1 MENEKV
7 DVEKKRKKRKGKS
20 GRIVIVL
27 IVVLAA
33 LLGGF
38 FLYKKKTSSQKS
50 QGDQSVSTA
59 TVKRTDISSELTAS
73 SSLSPKDT
81 YEVTA
86 LVEGDHR
93 RSPLDCPPGGGRR
106 MRHYAQPIR
115 IGSF

>member
-38 FLYKKKTSSQKS
+38 SSIRKKPRARNVRVTSPCQ
-50 QGDQSVSTA
+50 
-59 TVKRTDISSELTAS
+59 
-73 SSLSPKDT
+73 
-81 YEVTA
+81 
-86 LVEGDHR
+86 R
-93 RSPLDCPPGGGRR
+93 R
-106 MRHYAQPIR
+106 Q
-115 IGSF
+115 

>member
-59 TVKRTDISSELTAS
+59 TVNIVVQ
-73 SSLSPKDT
+73 LSRQKFKHFIMNR
-81 YEVTA
+81 Y
-86 LVEGDHR
+86 L
-93 RSPLDCPPGGGRR
+93 
-106 MRHYAQPIR
+106 
-115 IGSF
+115 

>member
-7 DVEKKRKKRKGKS
+7 AAEKKRKKRKGKS

-59 TVKRTDISSELTAS
+59 TVKRTDGHHFRAHGVQL
-73 SSLSPKDT
+73 P
-81 YEVTA
+81 VT
-86 LVEGDHR
+86 EGHLRGDI
-93 RSPLDCPPGGGRR
+93 PGGRR
-106 MRHYAQPIR
+106 GHR
-115 IGSF
+115 GEL

>member
-38 FLYKKKTSSQKS
+38 FSIRKNLEPEKS
-50 QGDQSVSTA
+50 G
-59 TVKRTDISSELTAS
+59 
-73 SSLSPKDT
+73 
-81 YEVTA
+81 
-86 LVEGDHR
+86 
-93 RSPLDCPPGGGRR
+93 
-106 MRHYAQPIR
+106 
-115 IGSF
+115 